1 MRSFLFRLALG
12 AAFCMIPGLLQ
23 AQQSS
28 SSGAAAS
35 VPAVPPQIQ
44 GLTGS
49 SPSSYAAPGTSSAPS
64 FLLEDGSFLLEENG
78 DFLLLG

>member
-1 MRSFLFRLALG
+1 
-12 AAFCMIPGLLQ
+12 MIPGLLQ

-49 SPSSYAAPGTSSAPS
+49 NTSSYAAPASSTTPS

>member
-12 AAFCMIPGLLQ
+12 AAFCMIAGLLQ

-49 SPSSYAAPGTSSAPS
+49 NTSSYVAPGTGSVPS
-64 FLLEDGSFLLEENG
+64 FLLEDGAFLKEEDGYFFLLG
-78 DFLLLG
+78 